1 MYYKTELYILFKRLA
16 VYIKNVTAKTAGK
29 FAYVYSLFAAQT
41 EENKFAHAIGFF
53 KHRGIFGRVAF

>member
-1 MYYKTELYILFKRLA
+1 MYYKTEPYIFFERLP

-41 EENKFAHAIGFF
+41 EENKLAHAIGFF